1 MSLRSFLTCFRAGTI
16 LWQSHQE
23 LYSTFRC
30 RTLQYSCW
38 WGKALTLA
46 EGIFSNS
53 LPPDQSSREPERE
66 IDDKY
71 TTEQRSAILQVLNT
85 ASETELL
92 NIMGGK
98 KPFRIVD
105 YRTKHGPFQNVQ
117 SLMKVPQF
125 KYKTTV
131 QVCDLIL
138 DPAAREQR
146 KKKTWRNRQAVK
158 YIESLIELEKLQT
171 AESIVS
177 IVFGTQKIAWAHVSR
192 NLSVLDWQRV
202 ECHGFMKKPYKA
214 SAYLEEIFAVVSKI
228 PEADFYI
235 LEKSTLSVEHNNLI
249 PLMFHRR
256 SVEAILFALFNVTFM
271 TDGQHRV
278 LCMSRYGVGKHFD
291 LIVGGART
299 SGRNL
304 AMQLFLEAATS
315 SKPQVSFS
323 KDLLLQHRNLFETES
338 RNREEEMC
346 DALLQALAFCDWVV
360 Q

>member
-16 LWQSHQE
+16 LWQSQ

-38 WGKALTLA
+38 WGKALTPA
-46 EGIFSNS
+46 EDIFPNS

-66 IDDKY
+66 IDDQY
-71 TTEQRSAILQVLNT
+71 TTEQRSAILQMLNT

-92 NIMGGK
+92 KIMGGK

-105 YRTKHGPFQNVQ
+105 YRTKHGPFQNLQ

-138 DPAAREQR
+138 GPPAREQEN
-146 KKKTWRNRQAVK
+146 KKTQRNGQAVK
-158 YIESLIELEKLQT
+158 YIEPLIELEKLQT
-171 AESIVS
+171 AENIVS
-177 IVFGTQKIAWAHVSR
+177 IVIGSQKIAWAHVSR

-202 ECHGFMKKPYKA
+202 ECHGFMKEPYKA
-214 SAYLEEIFAVVSKI
+214 SAYLEDIFTVVSKI
-228 PEADFYI
+228 AKPDFYI
-235 LEKSTLSVEHNNLI
+235 LEKLKLPIQHRIGI
-249 PLMFHRR
+249 PLQLHFHT
-256 SVEAILFALFNVTFM
+256 VEAMLFSLFNITFM

-278 LCMSRYGVGKHFD
+278 LYMSRYGIGKHFD

-304 AMQLFLEAATS
+304 ATQLFLEAATS
-315 SKPQVSFS
+315 SHPRVSFS
-323 KDLLLQHRNLFETES
+323 QDLLLQHRNLFESGS

-346 DALLQALAFCDWVV
+346 DALLQALAFYDWVV